1 MKVRI
6 KAPKSKIFGAINL
19 DGDKSITHRS
29 IIISSIAKGKSKV
42 ANYLDGEDCNR
53 TIEIMR
59 DLGVEINKSENELEI
74 NGLGLTGLV
83 EPDNVLYAGNSGT
96 TMRLTAGLLSGQQFL
111 SVISG
116 DKSLSS
122 RPMDRII
129 DPLNSCGANILG
141 KKNNKRAPIV
151 IAPGSLKPFNYSS
164 KIASAQVKSAMLFSA
179 LYNKERS
186 VYQEIYPSR
195 DHTERM
201 LKFYGA
207 DIELSNQKIIVSG
220 KNELIAQEMDIPGDF
235 STAAFFIALA
245 ALIEDSELLINNV
258 NLNPYRIGFLKA
270 LSKMGLKYEILNKQ
284 TIAEEP
290 VADIKVYGSKLR
302 SIVVKPEEIPSMI
315 DEVPLLALVASK
327 AKGKTRIEG
336 VRELIYKESNRLNA
350 INQLLHK
357 IGIKSTIDS
366 NSITIEGNQ
375 VQRSIEKVDFEH
387 FNDHRM
393 AMTIAIIAC
402 IYNKETVIEN
412 AEVVNI
418 SAPSFFDN
426 LAKFA
431 KVEVV

>member
-29 IIISSIAKGKSKV
+29 IIISSIAKGTSKV
-42 ANYLDGEDCNR
+42 ANFLDGEDCNR

-59 DLGVEINKSENELEI
+59 NLGVKINKREKGLEI

-83 EPDNVLYAGNSGT
+83 EPDNVLDAGNSGT
-96 TMRLTAGLLSGQQFL
+96 TMRLMAGLLSGQQFL

-116 DKSLSS
+116 DKSLNS

-129 DPLNSCGANILG
+129 DPLNSFGANILG
-141 KKNNKRAPIV
+141 KHNNKRAPIV

-186 VYQEIYPSR
+186 FYQEIYPSR

-207 DIELSNQKIIVSG
+207 DIEYFDQKILVSG
-220 KNELIAQEMDIPGDF
+220 KNELIAQDIEIPGDF

-245 ALIEDSELLINNV
+245 ALIEDSELLINKV

-270 LSKMGLKYEILNKQ
+270 LSRMGLKYEFFNKQ

-290 VADIKVYGSKLR
+290 VADIKIYGSKLK

-327 AKGKTRIEG
+327 AKEKL
-336 VRELIYKESNRLNA
+336 ELKEYENLY
-350 INQLLHK
+350 IKNQIDLSLL
-357 IGIKSTIDS
+357 ISYFIKLALK
-366 NSITIEGNQ
+366 
-375 VQRSIEKVDFEH
+375 VQL
-387 FNDHRM
+387 
-393 AMTIAIIAC
+393 
-402 IYNKETVIEN
+402 TV
-412 AEVVNI
+412 
-418 SAPSFFDN
+418 
-426 LAKFA
+426 LQLQ
-431 KVEVV
+431 